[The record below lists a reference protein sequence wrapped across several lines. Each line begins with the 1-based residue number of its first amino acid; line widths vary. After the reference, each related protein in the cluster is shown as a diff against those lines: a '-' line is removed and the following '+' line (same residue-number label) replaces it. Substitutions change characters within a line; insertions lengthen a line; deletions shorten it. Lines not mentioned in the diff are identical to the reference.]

1 MLCFVDYKKCL
12 YFKRYRHYMSFV
24 RLGWAGEGGVRDWGC
39 ICLTR
44 NSRLCDPQSEVG
56 VIYKKISYNGMPNIR
71 C

>member
-1 MLCFVDYKKCL
+1 
-12 YFKRYRHYMSFV
+12 MSFV
-24 RLGWAGEGGVRDWGC
+24 RLGWAGGGGVRDWGC

>member
-1 MLCFVDYKKCL
+1 MN
-12 YFKRYRHYMSFV
+12 FV
-24 RLGWAGEGGVRDWGC
+24 RLVWAGGGGGVRDRGC